1 MRTQGTA
8 WDTECP
14 FLRLWLTFHIKG
26 SLDGWKHT
34 VCIVCVSHTLPSP
47 IFGIYIAGTLY
58 ERVEFTGE
66 QRGVQPKFPP
76 CHACCRV
83 NIGDFEGHPG
93 YPSCWEGCVSYTNG
107 FQGLGCLGST
117 CVHSPVPSI
126 WEYWPMIECGSVV
139 MHRWDT
145 DGEHLQGKLVL
156 SSFWLWRD
164 QRADAA
170 LTMHDRVNDRT
181 LDSCFSSMPESHCH
195 LRDRKRMSAHLDI
208 TLLKELSGCQWC
220 KLLSSRCSLL
230 SEIVKWMNP

>member
-1 MRTQGTA
+1 MRILVM
-8 WDTECP
+8 DTKLLCHGYDTCVYEDPGYCLSYWMP
-14 FLRLWLTFHIKG
+14 LPSSLTHIPYKG

-47 IFGIYIAGTLY
+47 IFGIYIAGILY

-66 QRGVQPKFPP
+66 QREVQPKSPP

-83 NIGDFEGHPG
+83 NIGDSKGHPG

-117 CVHSPVPSI
+117 CVHCPVPSN

-145 DGEHLQGKLVL
+145 DGEHLQGKLV
-156 SSFWLWRD
+156 
-164 QRADAA
+164 
-170 LTMHDRVNDRT
+170 
-181 LDSCFSSMPESHCH
+181 CH
-195 LRDRKRMSAHLDI
+195 P
-208 TLLKELSGCQWC
+208 SGCGGTRGPV
-220 KLLSSRCSLL
+220 LH
-230 SEIVKWMNP
+230 